1 MVNDFRPFGGV
12 MAKLSVNDKTIEKPD
27 GSVADLVTAV
37 DAKRQINK
45 ACDRG
50 KSFRDREHRF

>member
-1 MVNDFRPFGGV
+1 